1 MPNYLYNGV
10 ELPSL
15 PEWDKVT
22 YPYAV
27 IVDWGSG
34 ENGSYGTMLFVS
46 TTPLTYYAV
55 SNTSFEGIVKKP
67 YIHYRVYTNLNTD
80 PNAWEV
86 VDWGADVSIYQPNLI
101 WANHDVVISGI
112 NTITSPPVTDWA
124 VGDVVLPASDPV
136 PVGGEPETL
145 PLYYSRGGVWQ
156 RVYRKTPEG
165 WRPVDIVMGVPDV
178 VETFNQLDGTRFIYF
193 TDPHL
198 SEGVGWEPD
207 FHKYMAKVKQAFD
220 ASGCELVICGG
231 DWIGNSDT
239 KEQAIA
245 KLTYIKSYMGKLFG
259 SKALMVLGNHDTNYQ
274 GEVQLTRDEVN
285 ELWFKDTNTGKAYYY
300 VDTDTARFIVLDTQ
314 TDWAAGW
321 SDYFLEQ
328 YNWLAAN
335 LSEDKLNVVVPHIIW
350 VDSERTTRTALADVV
365 RVMGGVSLVLGG
377 HLHEDY
383 VENGDV
389 PEVLTTDMRAGG
401 TPTFDLCAL
410 NNTKLTMLRVGSG
423 ENRTIDLGGA

>member
-1 MPNYLYNGV
+1 MITFRYNGIEFPALPERDVEQYPHAYIVNYTGSTFDVDYMLFFTDDRLGMSNDTHITAVVGHATDGQRYDYINGEWVYYGYWGVTHGHSSWQSVPIWSNTDVLYN
-10 ELPSL
+10 
-15 PEWDKVT
+15 
-22 YPYAV
+22 A
-27 IVDWGSG
+27 
-34 ENGSYGTMLFVS
+34 NGSLYL
-46 TTPLTYYAV
+46 A
-55 SNTSFEGIVKKP
+55 
-67 YIHYRVYTNLNTD
+67 
-80 PNAWEV
+80 
-86 VDWGADVSIYQPNLI
+86 
-101 WANHDVVISGI
+101 
-112 NTITSPPVTDWA
+112 
-124 VGDVVLPASDPV
+124 ASDPV
-136 PVGGEPETL
+136 PVGDEHDARL
-145 PLYYSRGGVWQ
+145 KALYYSKGGDW
-156 RVYRKTPEG
+156 YRMHRKNADGWKAIDVAFGTPSKVAE
-165 WRPVDIVMGVPDV
+165 
-178 VETFNQLDGTRFIYF
+178 FNQLDGVRFIYF

-198 SEGVGWEPD
+198 SEGLGWESD

-231 DWIGNSDT
+231 DWMGNSDT

-259 SKALMVLGNHDTNYQ
+259 GKALMVLGNHDTNYQ
-274 GEVQLTRDEVN
+274 GEVQLSRDEVN

-423 ENRTIDLGGA
+423 KNRTIDLGGA